1 MKQNNTTTKPLNQ
14 NRMTIQEKNKLDRV
28 LVGIE
33 NLEKFMLKVRVEKR
47 WRSGYLQALK
57 EVKLKLKEI

>member
-1 MKQNNTTTKPLNQ
+1 
-14 NRMTIQEKNKLDRV
+14 MTIQEKNKLDRV
-28 LVGIE
+28 LAGIE

>member
-1 MKQNNTTTKPLNQ
+1 MNV
-14 NRMTIQEKNKLDRV
+14 QERKKIDRV
-28 LVGIE
+28 LIGIE
-33 NLEKFMLKVRVEKR
+33 NLEKLMQKVRVEKR